1 MNLKT
6 KIKEDLRLLVVD
18 RLVDKYIEEDRSNN
32 IFDLSITRL
41 AAHRNKAFR
50 VWKLLNPVQKEN
62 SLEKINTLIKL
73 FILVLVKMNLLK
85 NGACEKSYQNSLIRL
100 T

>member
-6 KIKEDLRLLVVD
+6 KIKEELRLLVVD

-62 SLEKINTLIKL
+62 SLEKIYQSIIDHRNDT
-73 FILVLVKMNLLK
+73 VK
-85 NGACEKSYQNSLIRL
+85 RL
-100 T
+100 PARDNKRPAQ